1 MCGWVTSVIVN
12 SPFRGN
18 EIDESEARVLQK
30 GAELRRDGDEA
41 IRRQN
46 GASSRWITWSQS
58 GRVAHKM
65 IINHLGRVHRLLVS
79 SESPRRR

>member
-30 GAELRRDGDEA
+30 RAELRRGTA
-41 IRRQN
+41 TRRFEDV
-46 GASSRWITWSQS
+46 ATDKQS
-58 GRVAHKM
+58 MDDVAF
-65 IINHLGRVHRLLVS
+65 
-79 SESPRRR
+79 SP

>member
-30 GAELRRDGDEA
+30 GAELRCTCTTATRRFEDKTEQAVDG
-41 IRRQN
+41 
-46 GASSRWITWSQS
+46 
-58 GRVAHKM
+58 
-65 IINHLGRVHRLLVS
+65 
-79 SESPRRR
+79 

>member
-30 GAELRRDGDEA
+30 RAELRIELRRTTATRRFEVRMIKKQAVDG
-41 IRRQN
+41 
-46 GASSRWITWSQS
+46 
-58 GRVAHKM
+58 
-65 IINHLGRVHRLLVS
+65 
-79 SESPRRR
+79 